1 MSGASP
7 GHCVSPAYGCAVRLI
22 PFWIPRDSDPSPRC
36 AARANASLQRRNR
49 PQYPELCSPPPSSLP
64 TPKCRGGRRFVPGGG
79 GWGSPCPSCRSAAPR
94 CTRRFSPPHRSPR
107 VAKRG
112 RSPPPPPRPFSLAVI
127 VCVPPPRFPP
137 LGAALLC
144 LSSMVRAWQ
153 RCAPGTPQ
161 EIPLSKPCFD
171 LVK

>member
-22 PFWIPRDSDPSPRC
+22 PFWTPRDSDPSPRC
-36 AARANASLQRRNR
+36 AARANASPQRRNR

-64 TPKCRGGRRFVPGGG
+64 TPTCRGGRRFVPGGG

-112 RSPPPPPRPFSLAVI
+112 RSPPPPPRPFSPFSYRL
-127 VCVPPPRFPP
+127 CPT
-137 LGAALLC
+137 ALL
-144 LSSMVRAWQ
+144 SPAR
-153 RCAPGTPQ
+153 RCAP
-161 EIPLSKPCFD
+161 LSLLNGSCVAALRSRDPPGDPALKALFRPC
-171 LVK
+171 